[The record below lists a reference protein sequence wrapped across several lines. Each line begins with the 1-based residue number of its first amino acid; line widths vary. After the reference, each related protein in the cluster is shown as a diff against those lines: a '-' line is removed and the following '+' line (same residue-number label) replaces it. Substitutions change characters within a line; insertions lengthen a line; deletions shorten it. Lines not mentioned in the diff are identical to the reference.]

1 VATRA
6 KTGDHVKAVFRPP
19 RTDLP
24 DLCRRTWTRFDGL
37 RRERPR
43 GFRGTPLAPING
55 LETNVPAMR
64 TCTAVLDLEI
74 SGPFPELNT
83 IGDYAGALVLF
94 RLHGR
99 PLGWGAASVT
109 DGRLDYGA
117 LVRQLLE
124 QHAWSCA
131 LPLAERAVHDGIPPR
146 CLDIS
151 GLLQSPP
158 QTTPGGPLVT
168 VAVCSRTPATQLQP
182 CLDSLLGLDYAPLDL
197 VVIDASDD
205 RKRVE
210 ALIAKR
216 YPTIRYSCAPG
227 AGAGPRRAVS
237 ECRGDILALTHGDAV
252 VDPRWVTRLA
262 AVFLADPEVMTVTG
276 LALPRSIERPF
287 RTALPAGAPFC
298 RAWSR
303 VGVDWEQAAGSLQK
317 IIERSGA
324 NVAFWRP
331 GTTAT
336 GPYTHVFEP
345 AAIVRTA
352 SSSLI
357 PNASSGRVG
366 MRTVNRSVDLAGGLP
381 AISDA
386 ADADSLRLDVSWSGM
401 HFGTAQIDHRGAVVS
416 PLWIGDAIA
425 QQLTI
430 EVLDARLG
438 VGEHVC
444 RALLTADLAR
454 HVVSRVPVCARR
466 VAPARRKRPA
476 AAA

>member
-1 VATRA
+1 
-6 KTGDHVKAVFRPP
+6 
-19 RTDLP
+19 
-24 DLCRRTWTRFDGL
+24 
-37 RRERPR
+37 
-43 GFRGTPLAPING
+43 
-55 LETNVPAMR
+55 MS
-64 TCTAVLDLEI
+64 TCTAVIDLEI
-74 SGPFPELNT
+74 SSQFPELNT
-83 IGDYAGALVLF
+83 LGDYAGALVLF

-131 LPLAERAVHDGIPPR
+131 LPLAERAVHNGAPPR
-146 CLDIS
+146 CIDIGS
-151 GLLQSPP
+151 LLHAPP
-158 QTTPGGPLVT
+158 QSSSGGPLVT
-168 VAVCSRTPATQLQP
+168 VAVCSRTPAAQLQP
-182 CLDSLLGLDYAPLDL
+182 CLDSLLLLDYAPLDL

-205 RKRVE
+205 RTRVE
-210 ALIAKR
+210 ALIRDR
-216 YPTIRYSCAPG
+216 YPTIRYTCAPG
-227 AGAGPRRAVS
+227 AGAAPRRAMS

-252 VDPRWVTRLA
+252 VDARWVSRLA

-298 RAWSR
+298 RQWSR
-303 VGVDWEQAAGSLQK
+303 VGIVDWEQATASLQTV
-317 IIERSGA
+317 IERAGA

-331 GTTAT
+331 GAGWT

-345 AAIVRTA
+345 AAFVRVS
-352 SSSLI
+352 SSSLT
-357 PNASSGRVG
+357 PQASSRRVG
-366 MRTVNRSVDLAGGLP
+366 LKAVSRSVDLAGGLKT
-381 AISDA
+381 ISDA
-386 ADADSLRLDVSWSGM
+386 VDADTLQLDVTWAGTSI
-401 HFGTAQIDHRGAVVS
+401 GTAQIDHRGAVVS

-425 QQLTI
+425 QQLTVD
-430 EVLDARLG
+430 VLDARLG

-454 HVVSRVPVCARR
+454 HVVARVPVDARR
-466 VAPARRKRPA
+466 AAVGPGKRPA